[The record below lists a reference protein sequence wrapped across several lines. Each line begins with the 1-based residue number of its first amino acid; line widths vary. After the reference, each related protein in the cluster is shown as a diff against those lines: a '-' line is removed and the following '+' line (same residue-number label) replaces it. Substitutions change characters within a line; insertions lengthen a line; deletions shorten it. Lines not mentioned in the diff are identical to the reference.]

1 MIISEE
7 QRLAVAELR
16 RHLDSKVEPIV
27 VEYRDRFI
35 PKEQMVAIVR
45 DLVPFGLIAAPFA
58 EEQGG
63 MGLEWETHL
72 RLYEEVVYTSA
83 DVAGPILINA
93 VGADLLLRHG
103 SAAQVRRYIP
113 GVLAGELMLCVCIS
127 EPDVGSDVSAVST
140 RARRDGDHF
149 VINGEKTWIT
159 NGGYADLAVVTA
171 RTSDEPRAGLT
182 HFLVDR
188 TEHGF
193 ESREIHKI
201 ALNSQS
207 TAQLFFTDV
216 RVPAE
221 NMLGNEGDGL
231 RNTLQV
237 FEVARLHV
245 AMWALGIGRRAMDEA
260 IRYAQN
266 RVQHGKPIAG
276 HQLIAA
282 KLAEMATEIDA
293 ARLLI
298 MRGAQLIQAGRRADK
313 ECAMAKW
320 YATEI
325 ALKAARD
332 ALQIH
337 GGNGVTR
344 EFLVEKLV
352 REALVI
358 PIPDGTTE
366 IQKLLIARSL
376 TGVSAFS

>member
-237 FEVARLHV
+237 F
-245 AMWALGIGRRAMDEA
+245 GG
-260 IRYAQN
+260 
-266 RVQHGKPIAG
+266 P
-276 HQLIAA
+276 
-282 KLAEMATEIDA
+282 A
-293 ARLLI
+293 ARGHVGPGH
-298 MRGAQLIQAGRRADK
+298 RPPR
-313 ECAMAKW
+313 
-320 YATEI
+320 
-325 ALKAARD
+325 
-332 ALQIH
+332 H
-337 GGNGVTR
+337 G
-344 EFLVEKLV
+344 
-352 REALVI
+352 
-358 PIPDGTTE
+358 
-366 IQKLLIARSL
+366 
-376 TGVSAFS
+376 